1 MSNAAD
7 VATEKGV
14 WVWALKKWPKILWQE
29 GGRRCENPEKYDF
42 SNVEEIRLNSD
53 KWYFSAIGKD
63 HKAVEVGC
71 SLIKAGFKCIY
82 FRVCPIRR
90 WGWLREAKTS
100 QVFLSSSLLRSVL
113 TFMKSFSTS
122 VLNDLYNHRNHH
134 CDLIILEEQV
144 IVLILL
150 PLLVLLVKLQVIPN
164 FYHFWSIH

>member
-1 MSNAAD
+1 MI
-7 VATEKGV
+7 K
-14 WVWALKKWPKILWQE
+14 LWRLPR
-29 GGRRCENPEKYDF
+29 GDAVIIKTDF
-42 SNVEEIRLNSD
+42 S
-53 KWYFSAIGKD
+53 
-63 HKAVEVGC
+63 
-71 SLIKAGFKCIY
+71 CIY

-164 FYHFWSIH
+164 FYHFWSIHYSTNWLWPQRTNAEGVAEEERRKPEKRLLCLNSESLGDQLSSIIILN

>member
-1 MSNAAD
+1 MI
-7 VATEKGV
+7 K
-14 WVWALKKWPKILWQE
+14 LWRWLR
-29 GGRRCENPEKYDF
+29 GDAVIIKTDF
-42 SNVEEIRLNSD
+42 S
-53 KWYFSAIGKD
+53 
-63 HKAVEVGC
+63 
-71 SLIKAGFKCIY
+71 CIY

-134 CDLIILEEQV
+134 RNLLIILEEQV

-150 PLLVLLVKLQVIPN
+150 PLLLLLLKIQVLAYFSKLYDQLDIFQN
-164 FYHFWSIH
+164 FMTNSIFFKTL